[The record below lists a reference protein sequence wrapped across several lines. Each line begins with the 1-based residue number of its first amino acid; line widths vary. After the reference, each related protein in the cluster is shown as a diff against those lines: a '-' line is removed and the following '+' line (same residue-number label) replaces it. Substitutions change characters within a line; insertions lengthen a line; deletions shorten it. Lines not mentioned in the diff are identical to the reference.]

1 MIATVVA
8 HNREDVEDDDDDKA
22 DDALAV
28 LDLSRD
34 GHISKDEIRSK
45 VKFVG
50 LRADMLYERIMLE
63 RDLAT
68 AMLKLANFWIY
79 TICFITAL
87 GTVAPAESIAGVHS
101 FLYQHFQLDRIT
113 SIKDINSIYK
123 YMEDFEMQNEHLQ
136 ATSAIY
142 WCEKRYFELA
152 WDYHAATPI
161 KKCASPRMYTLYGS
175 SNPSGSPWG
184 GGHGSSAGHGSGGSD
199 GSSSGGHRRMSE
211 DHNMTKE
218 VSANA
223 RMLHTMNED
232 HVPSSFGK
240 SRSLLA
246 GRALA
251 GGGGGVQHEIGECAD
266 DDPGLAHALHV
277 HHNVSCTDYDPKFIC
292 GEEAGLL
299 HCRKTCG
306 YCAPFEYERMHK
318 FPYPVV
324 SMLPSMVYQE
334 RFKTKHCHG
343 YAESYLH
350 QSTNPALVLLPTLD
364 GARDGDLLTCID
376 RETEYDEEY
385 AHKVKCPMCDDGY
398 HYDTKKHMFHG
409 APVYPKFMVE
419 AHKDIEIMGTIGW
432 IDVQTK
438 DVVIS
443 TSLYTE
449 GSELFTF
456 LSVEFI
462 FDEAGGI
469 QGKYKL
475 NTIKDLMGSSQTRF
489 VAFMFLTLA
498 SVGLALVR
506 SAALL
511 TYEVRV
517 NKKAFGDV
525 PGQVL
530 EVFTQTILISFVT
543 AMLIGWTQQEYV
555 HNEYDEMLHS
565 FLELKELSHDAFEEV
580 VDHFFEVKTHVYYT
594 TAWYSRHYIVAYCV
608 IYVQFIQLIMYFNVH
623 PRMALLTDTIK
634 CGIDHMLHF
643 LLLFSILF
651 CFLAFMAH
659 WMFGPD
665 LDIFQTFPQTIS
677 EQVRILFG
685 EYLVAGEGMKN
696 LYGPMFGIYVLYFIT
711 FMFVVSW
718 TLLNFFLAIVVDAF
732 VIVKEEISGA
742 SVHRNFFVD
751 VYDCMYTPML
761 FKKHHWPAA
770 KTVLKALEQHQRF
783 NKDGSRKTFKEN
795 SADLDSGDAD
805 VEPILYWRDIRD
817 SFEKSSAL
825 GNKAG
830 AIDFV
835 CYYGDKCNAMIRV
848 GDTGTKEP
856 ASPKAAPSMDKAVL
870 PKIPDGQ
877 VEERKEDEETK
888 ASEEIELTDKEQAL
902 FLAGMKALSKVAM
915 KLEPY
920 PLSSSEAEWDAM
932 IANIGVQVCRELQH
946 CSVFKEDDE
955 LSV

>member
-1 MIATVVA
+1 MMAGIILHHEGRGSMA
-8 HNREDVEDDDDDKA
+8 EDDDDDKV
-22 DDALAV
+22 DDAFAA

-34 GHISKDEIRSK
+34 GHISKDEIRNK

-50 LRADMLYERIMLE
+50 IRADMLYERIQLE
-63 RDLAT
+63 RDLAN
-68 AMLKLANFWIY
+68 AMLKLANFWVY
-79 TICFITAL
+79 TLCFITAL
-87 GTVAPAESIAGVHS
+87 GMVAPAESIAGVHS
-101 FLYQHFQLDRIT
+101 FLYQHFQLDRAK
-113 SIKDINSIYK
+113 SIKDISGIYK

-142 WCEKRYFELA
+142 WCESRYFSLE
-152 WDYHAATPI
+152 WDYHAATPV
-161 KKCASPRMYTLYGS
+161 KKCASPRLYTLYGS

-184 GGHGSSAGHGSGGSD
+184 GGHGSSAGHGSSSGD

-211 DHNMTKE
+211 DHVPITE
-218 VSANA
+218 
-223 RMLHTMNED
+223 E
-232 HVPSSFGK
+232 HVPSSFEK
-240 SRSLLA
+240 SRNLLSN
-246 GRALA
+246 RRLA
-251 GGGGGVQHEIGECAD
+251 GGGGGVTHAIGECQD
-266 DDPGLAHALHV
+266 DDVGLAHALHI
-277 HHNVSCTDYDPKFIC
+277 HHNISCTDYAPEFIC

-299 HCRKTCG
+299 HCRLYCG
-306 YCAPFEYERMHK
+306 YCAPFKYERVHK

-364 GARDGDLLTCID
+364 GARDSDLLICID

-398 HYDTKKHMFHG
+398 HYDTAKHLFHG
-409 APVYPKFMVE
+409 AAVYPKFMVE
-419 AHKDIEIMGTIGW
+419 AHKDIEIMNTIGW

-438 DVVIS
+438 DVVLS

-456 LSVEFI
+456 LSVTFI

-469 QGKYKL
+469 QGSYKIT
-475 NTIKDLMGSSQTRF
+475 TIKDLMGTSKHRF
-489 VAFMFLTLA
+489 VAFMFMTMA

-511 TYEVRV
+511 IYELRV
-517 NKKAFGDV
+517 NKRSVSDI
-525 PGQVL
+525 PGQAL
-530 EVFTQTILISFVT
+530 EVFTQALLISFVM
-543 AMLIGWTQQEYV
+543 AMLLGWTQQEYV

-565 FLELKELSHDAFEEV
+565 FLELKELSHKAFEEV

-594 TAWYSRHYIVAYCV
+594 TAWYSRHYIVSYCV
-608 IYVQFIQLIMYFNVH
+608 IYVQFVQLIMYFNVH
-623 PRMALLTDTIK
+623 PRMALLTNTIK
-634 CGIDHMLHF
+634 NGIDHMFHF
-643 LLLFSILF
+643 LLLFAILF

-742 SVHRNFFVD
+742 NIHRNFFLD
-751 VYDCMYTPML
+751 VYDCMVTPL
-761 FKKHHWPAA
+761 QLKKNHWPDS
-770 KTVLKALEQHQRF
+770 KTLLKALDQFQRH
-783 NKDGSRKTFKEN
+783 NKDGSRKTFMEN
-795 SADLDSGDAD
+795 SKD
-805 VEPILYWRDIRD
+805 VEDGTVDSEPIIYWRDIRNA
-817 SFEKSSAL
+817 FENGAL
-825 GNKAG
+825 GSKKG
-830 AIDFV
+830 AIEFV
-835 CYYGDKCNAMIRV
+835 CYYGEKCNAIIRV
-848 GDTGTKEP
+848 NGDLAGTKPPSAGTE
-856 ASPKAAPSMDKAVL
+856 AKAEATKDSDVKSL
-870 PKIPDGQ
+870 PKIPDK
-877 VEERKEDEETK
+877 VEEIERADQDTK
-888 ASEEIELTDKEQAL
+888 ASEEIELSDKEQAL
-902 FLAGMKALSKVAM
+902 FLAGMKALTQVAM